1 MNALFSL
8 IQSPPAPSKHL
19 VKDYAQS
26 RSSLWMSAVYI
37 SVLSE
42 LEWIPISLT
51 SRAFLQ
57 PCHRCKQ
64 ASRGSSPP
72 ELLSVS
78 GERTRM
84 QRQPRNKQGML
95 NEERGSPQIP
105 AQGLSSALEAPG
117 LGSWGQGWSRAG
129 IP

>member
-1 MNALFSL
+1 
-8 IQSPPAPSKHL
+8 
-19 VKDYAQS
+19 
-26 RSSLWMSAVYI
+26 MSAVYI

-78 GERTRM
+78 GERTRI

-105 AQGLSSALEAPG
+105 ARGLSSALEAPG

>member
-1 MNALFSL
+1 
-8 IQSPPAPSKHL
+8 
-19 VKDYAQS
+19 
-26 RSSLWMSAVYI
+26 MSALYI

-72 ELLSVS
+72 ELLRVP

-84 QRQPRNKQGML
+84 RRQPRNKQGML
-95 NEERGSPQIP
+95 NSERGSPQLP
-105 AQGLSSALEAPG
+105 ARASAPPWKPLDWGPG
-117 LGSWGQGWSRAG
+117 DRAG
-129 IP
+129 AEPESHEKEASEPWPSGWGRRRGPPPVLGARFPA